1 MPPRLMRAEIR
12 RGCATALCA
21 AVLAPL
27 IAACGSSGTAPHPA
41 QVDLTVTLDPGVPT
55 GGATQTWQV
64 ACPSPAHTA
73 ACARI
78 LAATEAFTPPPPDT
92 ACTLIY
98 GGPEILT
105 VTGSVGT
112 RHVDYRTGRTNG
124 CEIADYVRDLA
135 LVAPFRPAGL
145 RPSAHSAA

>member
-1 MPPRLMRAEIR
+1 MPSSSMRPRIPR
-12 RGCATALCA
+12 RCA
-21 AVLAPL
+21 AALSAAAVIPS
-27 IAACGSSGTAPHPA
+27 IAACGSSGIAPAATH
-41 QVDLTVTLDPGVPT
+41 VDLTVALDPGVPT
-55 GGATQTWQV
+55 GGAPQTWQV
-64 ACPSPAHTA
+64 ACPSPTHAA

-78 LAATEAFTPPPPDT
+78 VTAKNAFTPPPPDA

-98 GGPEILT
+98 GGPEVLT

-124 CEIADYVRDLA
+124 CEIADYARDLA

-145 RPSAHSAA
+145 SPIARTAT

>member
-1 MPPRLMRAEIR
+1 MPPRSQRTGIR
-12 RGCATALCA
+12 RTCAAAVSA
-21 AVLAPL
+21 AVLGPL
-27 IAACGSSGTAPHPA
+27 IAACGSSGNAPHAA

-55 GGATQTWQV
+55 GGATQTWRV

-73 ACARI
+73 PCARI
-78 LAATEAFTPPPPDT
+78 VASTDAFTPPPPDA

-98 GGPEILT
+98 GGPEVLT
-105 VTGSVGT
+105 VTGTVGT

-124 CEIADYVRDLA
+124 CEIADYTRDLA

-145 RPSAHSAA
+145 RPTALTAT